1 MHSIECPA
9 CKLYNKT
16 NQLKCFREV
25 KYKKV
30 FIVICNCFLHW
41 LQARA
46 FVMQKPLN
54 VLFYLLLQIYSW
66 LPVRQRVIYKVAL
79 LTHKVRATATPVYLS
94 DLVRH
99 SSVPQRPDTDPCTN
113 SGSAFI
119 RRSTAGRSPETDW
132 TCSVHFFCCSP
143 IRLEL
148 FTCWHQTVLEHF
160 HIQAPLENSSVQTHL
175 VHLCCKRLCIF
186 GP

>member
-66 LPVRQRVIYKVAL
+66 LPVRQRVIYKAL

-94 DLVRH
+94 DLVQTHVPTRALH
-99 SSVPQRPDTDPCTN
+99 SSV
-113 SGSAFI
+113 
-119 RRSTAGRSPETDW
+119 
-132 TCSVHFFCCSP
+132 
-143 IRLEL
+143 
-148 FTCWHQTVLEHF
+148 
-160 HIQAPLENSSVQTHL
+160 APLLVVPRKQTELARCTFSVAAPSVWNSL
-175 VHLCCKRLCIF
+175 PADIKLC
-186 GP
+186 